1 MKSKIL
7 KLAPAAMMV
16 AFALP
21 QAMAHHG
28 WAWAEDK
35 QTEITGTILAIN
47 IAPPHPRIDIETDDG
62 VEWRVDLGNPRRTDN
77 ANFVEGAASVGQ
89 RVVAR
94 GHRSLDSDEQLFKA
108 VRITVEGEEFTFYP
122 ERIE

>member
-1 MKSKIL
+1 MKSIIL
-7 KLAPAAMMV
+7 TLAQAALMMALV
-16 AFALP
+16 LP
-21 QAMAHHG
+21 QALAHHG
-28 WAWAEDK
+28 WAWAEDE
-35 QTEITGTILAIN
+35 QTEITGTILGIH

-62 VEWRVDLGNPRRTDN
+62 VEWQVDLGNPRRTEN
-77 ANFVEGAASVGQ
+77 ANFVEGAASVGE

-94 GHRSLDSDEQLFKA
+94 GHRSLDSDERLFKA